1 MPGNRKI
8 VFMGVSSLEHIC
20 TSNPNPRNKMTYDCL
35 RGFGSLHDF
44 ARLGVEN
51 TFVPAKGYKY
61 FQVQRLAPQEKNNP
75 QFFMRPPHRPS
86 SIDRT

>member
-51 TFVPAKGYKY
+51 TFVPSSSKVGPTGKK
-61 FQVQRLAPQEKNNP
+61 Q
-75 QFFMRPPHRPS
+75 S
-86 SIDRT
+86 SIFHEATT